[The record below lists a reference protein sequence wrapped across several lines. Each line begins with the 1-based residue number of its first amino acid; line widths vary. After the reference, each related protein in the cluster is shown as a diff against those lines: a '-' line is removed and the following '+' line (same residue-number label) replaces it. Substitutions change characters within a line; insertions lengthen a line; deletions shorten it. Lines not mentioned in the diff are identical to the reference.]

1 MEKSMRKFLGV
12 SSVVSAVVVTAVAGW
27 YVPAAIAVVALLA
40 VALVVWVLVDEDRT
54 KRLIE
59 LIRAFLD
66 RAA

>member
-1 MEKSMRKFLGV
+1 MRKLLGV

-27 YVPAAIAVVALLA
+27 YLPAAIAVVALLA
-40 VALVVWVLVDEDRT
+40 MLLMVWVLVDEGRT

-59 LIRAFLD
+59 LIRAFFD